1 MLLDAIIIYP
11 PALPLF
17 SSSVPFFFAFAK
29 AILKIPICTFS
40 FSNTVVVY
48 PTHFI
53 IHTNTRTYTYTRAHI
68 HMFLYCV
75 PIVCKALWWILR
87 MRFLILWSLHL
98 VTKIRKMNQL

>member
-17 SSSVPFFFAFAK
+17 SYSVPFFFAFAK

-40 FSNTVVVY
+40 FSNMVVVY

-53 IHTNTRTYTYTRAHI
+53 MHTNTHI
-68 HMFLYCV
+68 HTHVHIYICFFTVYL
-75 PIVCKALWWILR
+75 
-87 MRFLILWSLHL
+87 
-98 VTKIRKMNQL
+98 